1 MGYKVFTLVDND
13 MNGINALKTLMGEDK
28 ENSVLYDTLL
38 TYNIEIDEGKDFK
51 LENLFSEKMIKDYL
65 TPKNT
70 VVYRDFYNNIGK
82 LIIDKSTQD
91 NFKNLFE
98 NLIQK
103 LDIKIDK

>member
-1 MGYKVFTLVDND
+1 MTHSKPCVSKIII
-13 MNGINALKTLMGEDK
+13 GIKNALT
-28 ENSVLYDTLL
+28 V
-38 TYNIEIDEGKDFK
+38 K
-51 LENLFSEKMIKDYL
+51 LGNLFSEKMIKDYL

-70 VVYRDFYNNIGK
+70 VVYREFYNNIGK